1 MRPPPAAC
9 FSVDVVVPEKR
20 GGVPSLDLLLTFLEV
35 YRAGSLSAAAQRL
48 GVTQPAVTG
57 QLARLEEQ
65 VGEPLFVRTRRGV
78 TPTQRA
84 AVLASRVGTHV
95 DGLRGA
101 LDPADTEPVL
111 GGTVRIGGAAEF
123 MTLLVIPVLAG
134 LARRGVRVHTTLGLA
149 DDLLSELAADRLD
162 LVVSAVR
169 PKRQA
174 VLAEPLV
181 DEEFVL
187 VACPALAHT
196 IDAER
201 LRTEPVAA
209 LAHLPLVAYAEELP
223 ILRRYW
229 RSEFGRR
236 PPNPVAMIVPD
247 LRGVL
252 AAVVAGAGISVLP
265 RYIAAPAL
273 HAGEVVRLHDPQAA
287 PLNTL
292 YLAVRRGS
300 AANPAVAVLRDRL
313 RQAARQW
320 DEL

>member
-1 MRPPPAAC
+1 M
-9 FSVDVVVPEKR
+9 VVHEKR
-20 GGVPSLDLLLTFLEV
+20 GGVPSLDLLLTFLEI
-35 YRAGSLSAAAQRL
+35 YRAGSLSGAAQRL

-65 VGEPLFVRTRRGV
+65 VGEPLFVRTARGV

-84 AVLASRVGTHV
+84 AVLASRVGAHV

-101 LDPADTEPVL
+101 LNLADTEPML
-111 GGTVRIGGAAEF
+111 KDTVRIGGAAEL
-123 MTLLVIPVLAG
+123 MTLRVMPVLAD
-134 LARRGVRVHTTLGLA
+134 LAKRGARVHATFGLA
-149 DDLLSELAADRLD
+149 DELLSALVAGRLD

-169 PKRQA
+169 PTQKA

-187 VACPALAHT
+187 IAPPALAHT
-196 IDAER
+196 IDAQR
-201 LRTEPVAA
+201 LRTQPVAA

-223 ILRRYW
+223 IVRRYW

-236 PPNPVAMIVPD
+236 PPNPVAMIVSD
-247 LRGVL
+247 LRAIL

-265 RYIAAPAL
+265 RYIATPAL
-273 HAGEVVRLHDPQAA
+273 DAGKVVQLHHTEAE

-292 YLAVRRGS
+292 YLVVRWDAPG
-300 AANPAVAVLRDRL
+300 NPAVTALRDQL
-313 RQAARQW
+313 RQAARRW
-320 DEL
+320 STL